1 MTRPVAVNPV
11 SGANSEI
18 VDIDDPNLAEKECV
32 SAALERARWV
42 QAKAARILGLTS
54 RQIADRI
61 QTLDIE
67 VKRFQTL
74 ITSEIRNG
82 QEPA

>member
-18 VDIDDPNLAEKECV
+18 VDIDDPKLAEKECV

-42 QAKAARILGLTS
+42 QAKAARILGLTP

-82 QEPA
+82 